1 VAAFDEVAEAPDRI
15 AYRCGYA
22 RQSRGAVADLSAAT
36 ASHAAT
42 AAGTLAATA
51 AGATIA
57 AAGAREP
64 APAAKPRGG
73 RKPAPKRLVGGLALA
88 ALLIAIAAIP
98 FGLLRIGYYDLIVD
112 VRGPLDF
119 VETVAPTGSAPSF
132 TPAFTTIAVRRAKWA
147 SWFEGWW
154 LKDPPPA
161 VPTIADAWLTAG
173 AGTADNSAIS
183 FAVTPNPR
191 AFPSGTAQLQTTV
204 AFRNAISGLSTEPRS
219 ATLRRA
225 PGKLLV
231 DQPGGAIF
239 RGQQGGAFAP
249 PQVTFNL
256 AAQGLG
262 FPWSIEGTLPAWL
275 EVAPARGELRDNQ
288 SVQAVAKLRPA
299 AQALAPGTYE
309 GQVAFKNMR
318 SGEVTQRI
326 ARVVVDP
333 RPAPPPGKLVIDV
346 PRPLVF
352 TGPQGGPFAPPS
364 LAFKLKAV
372 GPGLK
377 WSAEG
382 APTWLELA
390 PLQGE
395 IRDNASVDLV
405 TKPHPS
411 AQTLPHGTYEA
422 QLVFRKVGPGD
433 TLTRPVRLVV
443 EPPTGTLKLDA
454 ASALVFTGP
463 QGGPFAPQR
472 IGLNLK
478 AVGPGLKWKAEGTPA
493 WLELTPAEG
502 EIRENASAEV
512 SLKPRASAQAL
523 TPGTY
528 EGKIAFKKTG
538 PGTPIVQTVRLVVS
552 ISFR

>member
-1 VAAFDEVAEAPDRI
+1 M
-15 AYRCGYA
+15 
-22 RQSRGAVADLSAAT
+22 
-36 ASHAAT
+36 
-42 AAGTLAATA
+42 
-51 AGATIA
+51 
-57 AAGAREP
+57 
-64 APAAKPRGG
+64 
-73 RKPAPKRLVGGLALA
+73 
-88 ALLIAIAAIP
+88 
-98 FGLLRIGYYDLIVD
+98 GYYELVVD

-119 VETVAPTGSAPSF
+119 VENATVAGSAPGF
-132 TPAFTTIAVRRAKWA
+132 TPASTAIAVRRAKWA
-147 SWFEGWW
+147 SWLEGWW

-161 VPTIADAWLTAG
+161 VPVIADAWLTARVGSADRG
-173 AGTADNSAIS
+173 AII
-183 FAVTPNPR
+183 FIVTPDPR
-191 AFPSGTAQLQTTV
+191 AFPSGTPQLQTTV
-204 AFRNAISGLSTEPRS
+204 EFRNALSGISTERHS

-225 PGKLLV
+225 PGRLLV
-231 DQPGGAIF
+231 DLPGGAIF

-262 FPWSIEGTLPAWL
+262 FRWSIEGTLPAWL
-275 EVAPARGELRDNQ
+275 ELAPAQGELRDNQ

-309 GQVAFKNMR
+309 GQLVFKNMP

-333 RPAPPPGKLVIDV
+333 RPEPASGKLAIDV
-346 PRPLVF
+346 PHPLVF

-364 LAFKLKAV
+364 VAFKLKAV

-382 APTWLELA
+382 APAWLELA

-395 IRDNASVDLV
+395 IRDNASVDLAA
-405 TKPHPS
+405 KPRPS

-433 TLTRPVRLVV
+433 TLTQPVRIVV
-443 EPPTGTLKLDA
+443 EAPTGTLKLDVPTP
-454 ASALVFTGP
+454 LVFTGP

-472 IGLNLK
+472 IALNLK
-478 AVGPGLKWKAEGTPA
+478 AVGPGLKWTVEGTPA
-493 WLELTPAEG
+493 WLELTPAAG

-512 SLKPRASAQAL
+512 ALKPRASAQSF

-528 EGKIAFKKTG
+528 EGKIAFKKIG
-538 PGTPIVQTVRLVVS
+538 PGAPIVQNVRLVVS
-552 ISFR
+552 ITFR